1 MDGGSY
7 KEGYKVIPLWMG
19 ELLGGLQGHIP
30 MDGGSYKEGYKVIS
44 LWIEGSMWVTSFL
57 WMGGAVRRATR
68 SYPYGW
74 KEP

>member
-30 MDGGSYKEGYKVIS
+30 MDGGS
-44 LWIEGSMWVTSFL
+44 
-57 WMGGAVRRATR
+57 
-68 SYPYGW
+68 
-74 KEP
+74 